1 MPTEEGEVSTAAKLI
16 GSEVSW
22 SSVSV
27 AIEVCGKQGHKFVQF
42 GSMGNIVCEH
52 CGLTLTQIHAGT
64 LTFGDNNA
72 SST

>member
-1 MPTEEGEVSTAAKLI
+1 MATPAKVI

-27 AIEVCGKQGHKFVQF
+27 AIEVCGKHGHKFIQF
-42 GSMGNIVCEH
+42 GSMGNIMCEH
-52 CGLTLTQIHAGT
+52 CGLTAAQIYTGDLT
-64 LTFGDNNA
+64 LGDNNA